1 MSVVGGRIAQCV
13 VDQYRALPKRGKPA
27 SKGGK
32 EEWTVLAGFVTE
44 QACTYRCVA
53 LGTGLKC
60 LHSKQLS
67 KFGDSVHDSHAEI
80 IARRA
85 LLIYLM
91 GQVQNCIDNG
101 DSIYERCLG
110 EKRGFRVKEG
120 VRLHLYTSQCPCGDA
135 TVGSLRTAADEIA
148 EINDA
153 DDQKEKDNQDDQ
165 DNQGDQDRVA
175 KRRKVG
181 GGGGAGGASEA
192 IRGHHRFSALCSL
205 RLKPGRGDSIPTLS
219 MSCSDKIARWNVL
232 GVQGALLSN
241 ITQPLYISSITVGD
255 LYNHGSIDRAL
266 NSRTASIAVSAAGFR
281 ANCCSVLGTS
291 VVFERAQGAL
301 GGREVITAD
310 ASLYWAL
317 GAGVS
322 VALVG
327 GRRQGAKV
335 VPGECQREKVWPGI
349 CKRALFRRFSALPGV
364 AMAGGTTYRMAKR
377 AAAEYQEAKQCLLSS
392 GAFAGW
398 VCCPEE
404 YEDFS
409 IQ

>member
-13 VDQYRALPKRGKPA
+13 IDQYRALPKRGKPA

-60 LHSKQLS
+60 LHSRQLS

-91 GQVQNCIDNG
+91 DQVQNCIDSG

-110 EKRGFRVKEG
+110 EKGELRVKED

-135 TVGSLRTAADEIA
+135 TVGSLRTAADEVG

-153 DDQKEKDNQDDQ
+153 DDQKEKDNQGDQ
-165 DNQGDQDRVA
+165 DNRDNQDNQDDQGDQDRVA

-181 GGGGAGGASEA
+181 GGGGGGASEA
-192 IRGHHRFSALCSL
+192 IRGHQRFSALCSL

-232 GVQGALLSN
+232 GVQGALLSS
-241 ITQPLYISSITVGD
+241 ITQPVYISSITVGD
-255 LYNHGSIDRAL
+255 L
-266 NSRTASIAVSAAGFR
+266 
-281 ANCCSVLGTS
+281 
-291 VVFERAQGAL
+291 
-301 GGREVITAD
+301 
-310 ASLYWAL
+310 
-317 GAGVS
+317 
-322 VALVG
+322 
-327 GRRQGAKV
+327 
-335 VPGECQREKVWPGI
+335 
-349 CKRALFRRFSALPGV
+349 
-364 AMAGGTTYRMAKR
+364 
-377 AAAEYQEAKQCLLSS
+377 
-392 GAFAGW
+392 
-398 VCCPEE
+398 
-404 YEDFS
+404 
-409 IQ
+409 